1 MHITGEIDQVGGG
14 KLNAPED
21 DAMYRLNFNGLAA
34 LVLRFPSRRLGAS
47 EIKPRCWLRGI

>member
-1 MHITGEIDQVGGG
+1 MHITGEIHPVGRG

-21 DAMYRLNFNGLAA
+21 AAMYLLNFNGLAA
-34 LVLRFPSRRLGAS
+34 LVLRFPSRSLGTS